1 LTATSSGQVGG
12 DVQAERPEPSG
23 PVRSRPRFGAIWA
36 LSSAIFF
43 ALSLCWIIATP
54 VGGGPDE
61 PAQMIKAAA
70 TVRGELVGDDVAGT
84 STAMRRMTIPQA
96 YAHAAEIAGC
106 YQFRPDQRANCQPAW
121 SGGTRPTKINTY
133 VGRYPPFYYLLVGLP
148 TLVTSSIWG
157 FYAMRTISALICA
170 VLVGLALAVAAAY
183 GRSRLLVL
191 GVAICVTPMLAFM
204 SAVINASSMEM
215 AAGLLAWTAGL
226 VLVLD
231 HVKAPPRAVVG
242 ALVAGGAA
250 LALSR
255 SISPFWVG
263 CVLGTM
269 FLLDPRGII
278 ALLRRPGPARKGII
292 ALVAVCAGAVL
303 YALPTKSFSV
313 YPAGRPVPKGATTW
327 QIIDLAWDRIPSY
340 YRQFIGVF
348 GWLDAKSPPISIWI
362 WAVLLVGTVLI
373 GLIAGSWR
381 QRICMALIGI
391 AIVTVPTAITSSHAR
406 VDGLVWQSRYS
417 YPIDVGLLL
426 LAMAVASHGFFAKR
440 PVVRVIV
447 VLAAIAIAIA
457 QVASFF
463 QTLRRYVVGIHGT
476 THFFFNHPGQWQ
488 PPLPP
493 FVLIGAA
500 GGVLIVYAAWIVL
513 LSLRRRELAPLP
525 ATRGR
530 AEPGGL
536 AEFADVSGQ

>member
-1 LTATSSGQVGG
+1 LTTIASGRDGG
-12 DVQAERPEPSG
+12 NVQAERPEPSG
-23 PVRSRPRFGAIWA
+23 PVRTRLRFGAIWA
-36 LSSAIFF
+36 LSSAVFF

-70 TVRGELVGDDVAGT
+70 TVRGELVGGDVAGT
-84 STAMRRMTIPQA
+84 STAMRRMTIPRA

-106 YQFRPDQRANCQPAW
+106 FQFKPDQRANCQPAW
-121 SGGTRPTKINTY
+121 TGGSTPTKINTY
-133 VGRYPPFYYLLVGLP
+133 VGRYPPFYYALVGLP
-148 TLVTSSIWG
+148 TLVTTSIWG
-157 FYAMRTISALICA
+157 FYAMRAISSLIAA
-170 VLVGLALAVAAAY
+170 VLVGLAFAVAAAY
-183 GRSRLLVL
+183 SRSRLLVV
-191 GVAICVTPMLAFM
+191 GVAVCVTPMLAFM
-204 SAVINASSMEM
+204 SSVINSSSMEM
-215 AAGLLAWTAGL
+215 ASGLLAWTAGL

-242 ALVAGGAA
+242 ALIAGGAT

-263 CVLGTM
+263 CVLGIM

-278 ALLRRPGPARKGII
+278 RLLRRPGPSRKGFI
-292 ALVAVCAGAVL
+292 ALIAVCAGAVL

-313 YPAGRPVPKGATTW
+313 YPVGRPVPKGATTW
-327 QIIDLAWDRIPSY
+327 HIVDLAWDRIPSY

-426 LAMAVASHGFFAKR
+426 LAMAVASHGFFAR
-440 PVVRVIV
+440 RWVVRGIAIP
-447 VLAAIAIAIA
+447 AAIIVAIA
-457 QVASFF
+457 QGASFF

-476 THFFFNHPGQWQ
+476 PHFLSNHPGQWQ

-493 FVLIGAA
+493 FLLIGAI
-500 GGVLIVYAAWIVL
+500 GGVLIVYAAWIIL
-513 LSLRRRELAPLP
+513 LSLRNRELTPLP
-525 ATRGR
+525 RT
-530 AEPGGL
+530 
-536 AEFADVSGQ
+536 